1 MSRQTVLAGWI
12 VAAAALAAAPAF
24 GQECRTGGPVTVEL
38 EVTRG
43 VSLSDIEGF
52 GARKADLYVRVF
64 VAGIPG
70 ELCRLG
76 PHGSG
81 AFVPDPGEVC
91 PITVAPP
98 YAPVHLRL
106 EMWDDDRLFTG
117 SDDPLDI
124 SPHPD
129 DFGLEILFDPV
140 CGRVSEASPGHFP
153 ICPLGTLNPD
163 CGTSEQ
169 EARGNG
175 DAEGD
180 GQIMFRLHTVGGS
193 PLARDLNVGNVQVV
207 QVTPNPDYLVDDRQT
222 MVRAEIASTHPVET
236 TPLVRATAVD
246 RLGNVFTHERRV
258 EVGACETVR
267 ADMYLAGWD
276 GGGETGFRPQAGPFN
291 TGRVLVEV
299 DPDLEFDCP
308 LGGCQATDCPVVNNA
323 DARGNLSIR
332 DTRPLRVLFRP
343 LNDGVGCGGSGGD
356 DADVAATAAAAGPM
370 LAELFPARSV
380 STTVSL
386 DRLPFPSLVPC
397 PHVSLAAMSLLIRL
411 SSFDRLVG
419 VGRSDFFNCHF
430 FLPRC
435 SDAIGASAGRFGRDA
450 VIVESEAGAPNG
462 MVVAHE
468 IGHSFDLTEAPCPL
482 RGFEALFGCED
493 EYNWSPSDGQPT
505 RGFRMADESD
515 QDGENCIMGTSP
527 TGPLARWIDDVD
539 YNRLLRRLEDRAEV
553 DGLAM
558 RLHVGPGADGFFLRD
573 GIAPVTLAPDVDLAS
588 AGGAPF
594 GSGSVGLVFRD
605 GSGGFLD
612 SADLTPEDVDTDD
625 DDFADSFSLPDGDV
639 VDETEIAL
647 VVPLPP
653 GTNAIEMWRR
663 HTDGGVTTTA
673 HVDTLILVPSP
684 IATEIVH
691 PASSVLVETALSI
704 PIRWRDLF
712 GVMAPPARAA
722 DGPGMCAPAE
732 DAAGLC
738 APDADLQGASAAAAG
753 GLVSQILVSPDNGA
767 TWHPLAANVPGN
779 EYLWEAR
786 TPGRYL
792 VRVFSSNGFDSSDAV
807 GLGDADFDGCADA
820 YDPNPGQTDP
830 DQIDGDGIADVCDN
844 CPFAANPVQEDADED
859 GVGDACDNC
868 PAATNPQQGDADQ
881 DGRGDACDN
890 CPFAANPVQED
901 ADQDGVGDACDNCPA
916 AANPQQGD
924 ADQDG
929 RGDACDC
936 APQNPGAWAVPGP
949 VAGLVL
955 SESLANPGILSLSWD
970 PLSAQAGPA
979 VTYDLVR
986 GSLLALRSGS
996 FENVCLADDV
1006 PGAKFSGPQP
1016 EPPTDEGFWYMVRGA
1031 NACGVG
1037 TYEPLPGQQGMRDT
1051 AIPAWP
1057 TSCP

>member
-1 MSRQTVLAGWI
+1 MNRQTVLAGWF
-12 VAAAALAAAPAF
+12 VAGAALAAVPAF
-24 GQECRTGGPVTVEL
+24 GQECRSGGPVTVEL

-52 GARKADLYVRVF
+52 GARKADLYVKVF

-117 SDDPLDI
+117 GDDPLDI
-124 SPHPD
+124 SPHPT

-140 CGRVSEASPGHFP
+140 CGRIAEAGPGHRP
-153 ICPLGTLNPD
+153 ICPIGTLDPA
-163 CGTSEQ
+163 CGTSEH
-169 EARGNG
+169 ESRGNG

-180 GQIMFRLHTVGGS
+180 GQIVFRLHTVGGS
-193 PLARDLNVGNVQVV
+193 PLARDLIVGNVQVV

-222 MVRAEIASTHPVET
+222 MVRAEIASTHPFDT

-246 RLGNVFTHERRV
+246 GLGTVFTHERRV
-258 EVGACETVR
+258 LVPACGTVR

-291 TGRVLVEV
+291 APRVTLEV
-299 DPDLEFDCP
+299 DPDLEIDCP
-308 LGGCQATDCPVVNNA
+308 LGGCQATDCPVVNNT

-332 DTRPLRVLFRP
+332 VTRPLRVLFRP
-343 LNDGVGCGGSGGD
+343 LNDGLGCGGSGGD
-356 DADVAATAAAAGPM
+356 DADVVATAAAAGPV
-370 LAELFPARSV
+370 LGELFPARSV

-386 DRLPFPSLVPC
+386 DGLPFPSFVLC
-397 PHVSLAAMSLLIRL
+397 PHPSLAAMSLLIRL
-411 SSFDRLVG
+411 SDFDRLVG
-419 VGRSDFFNCHF
+419 VGKSDFFNCHF
-430 FLPRC
+430 LWPRC
-435 SDAIGASAGRFGRDA
+435 SDATGASAGRLGRDA
-450 VIVESEAGAPNG
+450 VIVESEAAAPNG
-462 MVVAHE
+462 MLVAHE
-468 IGHSFDLTEAPCPL
+468 IGHSFDLTESPCPL
-482 RGFEALFGCED
+482 RGIEALVGCED
-493 EYNWSPSDGQPT
+493 EYNWTPSTGQPA
-505 RGFRMADESD
+505 RGFRMADETD
-515 QDGENCIMGTSP
+515 QDGVSCIMGTSP
-527 TGPLARWIDDVD
+527 TGPLARWVDDVD

-558 RLHVGPGADGFFLRD
+558 RLHVGPGADGAFLRD
-573 GIAPVTLAPDVDLAS
+573 SIARVTLAPDVDLAS
-588 AGGAPF
+588 GGGAPL
-594 GSGSVGLVFRD
+594 GSGSVGLIFRD
-605 GSGGFLD
+605 GLGGFID
-612 SADLTPEDVDTDD
+612 SADFTPEDVDKDD
-625 DDFADSFSLPDGDV
+625 DDFVDSFSLPDGDAE
-639 VDETEIAL
+639 DETEMAL
-647 VVPLPP
+647 IVPLPP
-653 GTNAIEMWRR
+653 GTATIEYWRR

-673 HVDTLILVPSP
+673 LVDTLTLVSSP

-712 GVMAPPARAA
+712 GGLGASAPGAA
-722 DGPGMCAPAE
+722 V
-732 DAAGLC
+732 AG
-738 APDADLQGASAAAAG
+738 ASGTVADIAGASAAATD

-779 EYLWEAR
+779 EHLWEAR

-792 VRVFSSNGFDSSDAV
+792 VRVFSSNGFESSDAV
-807 GLGDADFDGCADA
+807 GLSDADFDGCADA
-820 YDPNPGQTDP
+820 FDPNPGQADP
-830 DQIDGDGIADVCDN
+830 DQIDGDGVA
-844 CPFAANPVQEDADED
+844 
-859 GVGDACDNC
+859 
-868 PAATNPQQGDADQ
+868 
-881 DGRGDACDN
+881 DACDN

-901 ADQDGVGDACDNCPA
+901 TDQDGAGDVCDNCPAAANPQQGDADNDGRGDACDNCQFTANPSQQDNDQDGVGDACDNCPV

-949 VAGLVL
+949 ITGLVL
-955 SESLANPGILSLSWD
+955 SDSLASPGTLSISWDSLST
-970 PLSAQAGPA
+970 QAGLG

-996 FENVCLADDV
+996 FENVCLADDK
-1006 PGAKFSGPQP
+1006 PGSKFAGPQP
-1016 EPPTDEGFWYMVRGA
+1016 EPPTDEGYWYLVRGV

-1037 TYEPLPGQQGMRDT
+1037 TYEPIPGQQGVRDT
-1051 AIPAWP
+1051 EIPAWP